1 MAQVDPP
8 NENGSA
14 IGRCQV
20 WASLLAQSVQLPL
33 GLGEGPAP
41 GVAVAPAGAE
51 IAAKPESNV
60 PQQPP
65 VVVSLESCQDEPSAD
80 HHQLESEVRPELV
93 VTSPSRVA

>member
-14 IGRCQV
+14 IGCCQV

-51 IAAKPESNV
+51 IAAKNRAAYWLSTTIAVILFLGFASIP
-60 PQQPP
+60 
-65 VVVSLESCQDEPSAD
+65 LGIW
-80 HHQLESEVRPELV
+80 LGY
-93 VTSPSRVA
+93 TS